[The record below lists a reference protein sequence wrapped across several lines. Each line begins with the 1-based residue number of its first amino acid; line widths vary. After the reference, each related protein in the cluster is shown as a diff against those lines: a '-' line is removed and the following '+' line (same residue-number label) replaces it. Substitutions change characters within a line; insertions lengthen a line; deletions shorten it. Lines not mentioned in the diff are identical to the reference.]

1 MEILILKM
9 IHQKLIRKFWF
20 DGRNG
25 TTNYFLLFLAMTN
38 FILITYNFLIE
49 DNIIFNNLLSNM
61 WIYAIIFVILYFP
74 ISILIGKWHTN
85 TQLNVDITTKM
96 NRDPI
101 HAKMIRTLLDV
112 QTGKASQEEIQEFRT
127 EMKKIENGNID

>member
-1 MEILILKM
+1 M
-9 IHQKLIRKFWF
+9 IHQKNLIRKFWF

-49 DNIIFNNLLSNM
+49 DITIFNNLLSNM
-61 WIYAIIFVILYFP
+61 WIYAIIFATLYFP
-74 ISILIGKWHTN
+74 ISILIGRWHTN
-85 TQLNVDITTKM
+85 TQLHVDLKVKM

-101 HAKMIRTLLDV
+101 YAKMIRTLLDV
-112 QTGKASQEEIQEFRT
+112 QTGKASQEEIKEFRK
-127 EMKKIENGNID
+127 EMEEIEKINID

>member
-1 MEILILKM
+1 M
-9 IHQKLIRKFWF
+9 IHQKNLIRKFWF

-49 DNIIFNNLLSNM
+49 DITIFNNLLSNM
-61 WIYAIIFVILYFP
+61 WIYAIIFATLYFP
-74 ISILIGKWHTN
+74 ISILIGRWHTN
-85 TQLNVDITTKM
+85 TQLHVDVSMKM

-101 HAKMIRTLLDV
+101 YAKMIRTLLDV
-112 QTGKASQEEIQEFRT
+112 QTGKASQEEIKEFRK
-127 EMKKIENGNID
+127 EMEEIEKTNID

>member
-1 MEILILKM
+1 M
-9 IHQKLIRKFWF
+9 IHQKNLMRKLWF

-49 DNIIFNNLLSNM
+49 DTTIFNNLLSNM
-61 WIYAIIFVILYFP
+61 WIYAIIFATLYFP
-74 ISILIGKWHTN
+74 ISILIGRWHTN
-85 TQLNVDITTKM
+85 TQLHVDLTVKM

-101 HAKMIRTLLDV
+101 YAKMIRTLLDV
-112 QTGKASQEEIQEFRT
+112 QTGKASQEEIKEFRK
-127 EMKKIENGNID
+127 EMEEIEKINID

>member
-1 MEILILKM
+1 M
-9 IHQKLIRKFWF
+9 IHQKNLIRKFWF

-49 DNIIFNNLLSNM
+49 DITIFNNLISNM
-61 WIYAIIFVILYFP
+61 WIYAIIFATLYFP
-74 ISILIGKWHTN
+74 ISILIGRWHTN
-85 TQLNVDITTKM
+85 TQLHVDVSVKM

-101 HAKMIRTLLDV
+101 YAKMIRTLLDV
-112 QTGKASQEEIQEFRT
+112 QTGKASQEEIKEFRK
-127 EMKKIENGNID
+127 EMEEIEKINID

>member
-1 MEILILKM
+1 MLIVKM
-9 IHQKLIRKFWF
+9 IHQKNLMRKLWF

-49 DNIIFNNLLSNM
+49 DTTIFNNLLSNM
-61 WIYAIIFVILYFP
+61 WIYAIIFATLYFP
-74 ISILIGKWHTN
+74 ISILIGRWHTN
-85 TQLNVDITTKM
+85 TQLHVDLTVKM

-101 HAKMIRTLLDV
+101 YAKMIRTLLDV
-112 QTGKASQEEIQEFRT
+112 QTGKASQEEIKEFRK
-127 EMKKIENGNID
+127 EMEEIEKINID

>member
-1 MEILILKM
+1 M
-9 IHQKLIRKFWF
+9 IHINKLIKKLWF

-49 DNIIFNNLLSNM
+49 DSTIFNNLLSNM
-61 WIYAIIFVILYFP
+61 WVYAIIFAILYFP
-74 ISILIGKWHTN
+74 ISILIGRWHTN
-85 TQLNVDITTKM
+85 TQLSVDVTMKM

-101 HAKMIRTLLDV
+101 YAKMIRTLLDV
-112 QTGKASQEEIQEFRT
+112 QTGKASEEEIKEFRK
-127 EMKKIENGNID
+127 EMEEIEKDK